1 MKIREIHDFSY
12 DEHSE
17 HLMVEFSLEI
27 DDIDTYRTLYLTVE
41 EVTENI
47 VDPFILEDFT
57 VYEIMEDENNVID
70 TVEYFLETNPDS
82 LPKEELL

>member
-1 MKIREIHDFSY
+1 MKIREVHEFSY

-17 HLMVEFSLEI
+17 HLMVEFSLEN
-27 DDIDTYRTLYLTVE
+27 DDIDTYRTLYLTME
-41 EVTENI
+41 DIAESI
-47 VDPFILEDFT
+47 VDPFIMDEQSIS
-57 VYEIMEDENNVID
+57 EIMEDEYNVID

>member
-1 MKIREIHDFSY
+1 MKIREVHDFSH

-27 DDIDTYRTLYLTVE
+27 DDIDTYRRLYLTVE

-70 TVEYFLETNPDS
+70 TVEYFLETNPDY

>member
-1 MKIREIHDFSY
+1 MKIREVHEFSY

-17 HLMVEFSLEI
+17 HLMVEFSLEN
-27 DDIDTYRTLYLTVE
+27 DDIYTYRTLYLTME
-41 EVTENI
+41 DITESI
-47 VDPFILEDFT
+47 VDPFIMDEQSIS
-57 VYEIMEDENNVID
+57 EIMEDEHNVID